1 MNMLNKLLVLLLGL
15 CLPLAAFADEA
26 LMTKLKEGGYVL
38 LLRHAA
44 TEPGQG
50 DPANF
55 FIGDC
60 KTQRNLSE
68 AGRDEARR
76 IGRMLKWRAIKV
88 SEVRASQWCRT
99 KDTAE
104 LAFGFPPIPWEMLN
118 SLHLDPDRE
127 AERTNAVTALIKTV
141 RPPQNLAL
149 VTHNFNIRA
158 LTGISPSTAEIIV
171 VRMEDGK
178 VKVVGRI
185 PAQ

>member
-1 MNMLNKLLVLLLGL
+1 MKRLFLAGLLALAAPAHADDALWAKLKAGGNVLLI
-15 CLPLAAFADEA
+15 
-26 LMTKLKEGGYVL
+26 
-38 LLRHAA
+38 RHAA
-44 TEPGQG
+44 TEAGLG
-50 DPANF
+50 DPPNF
-55 FIGDC
+55 FLGDC
-60 KTQRNLSE
+60 RTQRNLSD
-68 AGRDEARR
+68 AGREEARR
-76 IGRMLKWRAIKV
+76 VGRALKWRAVAV

>member
-1 MNMLNKLLVLLLGL
+1 MKQLLALLLGL
-15 CLPLAAFADEA
+15 ILPLAACADEA
-26 LMTKLKEGGYVL
+26 LFAKLKEGGYVL

-44 TEPGQG
+44 TEPGHG
-50 DPANF
+50 DPPNF

-68 AGRDEARR
+68 AGREEARR

-88 SEVRASQWCRT
+88 SEVRSSQWCRT
-99 KDTAE
+99 LDTAQ

-118 SLHLDPDRE
+118 SLHLDPDR
-127 AERTNAVTALIKTV
+127 ADERTHAVTELIKTV

-158 LTGISPSTAEIIV
+158 LTGISPSTAELIV
-171 VRMEDGK
+171 VRMEGGK
-178 VKVVGRI
+178 VKVIGRI
-185 PAQ
+185 PVQ

>member
-1 MNMLNKLLVLLLGL
+1 MKKLLVLLLGL
-15 CLPLAAFADEA
+15 LLPFAASADEA
-26 LMTKLKEGGYVL
+26 LFTKLKEGGYVL

-50 DPANF
+50 DPPNF

-68 AGRDEARR
+68 AGREEARR
-76 IGRMLKWRAIKV
+76 VGRMLKWRAIKV

-127 AERTNAVTALIKTV
+127 AERNHAVTELIKTV

-149 VTHNFNIRA
+149 VTHNFNIKA
-158 LTGISPSTAEIIV
+158 LTGISPSTAELIV
-171 VRMEDGK
+171 VRMEGGQ

>member
-1 MNMLNKLLVLLLGL
+1 MTKLFALLFGL
-15 CLPLAAFADEA
+15 FLPLAAGADEA
-26 LMTKLKEGGYVL
+26 LLTKLKEGGYVL

-50 DPANF
+50 DPPNF

-68 AGRDEARR
+68 AGREEARR

-99 KDTAE
+99 LDTAE

-118 SLHLDPDRE
+118 SLHLAPDRE
-127 AERTNAVTALIKTV
+127 AERTHAVTELIKTV

-171 VRMEDGK
+171 VRAEGGK

-185 PAQ
+185 PLQ